1 MIDSLFEFLCF
12 YIILQEVYES
22 DSNLGLVNQV
32 VKTQARSSIKRNYI
46 DAKQPALS
54 TAINC
59 LISYTS
65 LVWYIQDTDIQI
77 AL

>member
-46 DAKQPALS
+46 DEK
-54 TAINC
+54 I
-59 LISYTS
+59 TS
-65 LVWYIQDTDIQI
+65 FIYGP
-77 AL
+77 